1 MADKNKKIS
10 DDIFFAL
17 ADVTTESSTPSSAKD
32 NVIDNKKLTNINKS
46 KLKEGI
52 IFFNTSKKDY
62 FSCLQKALF
71 KEVENANISKQPQIE
86 AAENQEGEEFENQSI
101 SKENNEST
109 FNYLKLLGKALKF
122 AVKIVKLAKT
132 VIATVFT
139 AGLKTL
145 SKCIKIVGK
154 ILAKTIK
161 VILKTLNKTMRA
173 LFKALKI
180 VLKNVFKFIK
190 FIVPKILRGIF
201 YIIGAIIKMI
211 VWIFTPKE
219 KKTTFFKDV
228 LGGSGVY
235 KPQIKNVS
243 MNIKIDT
250 SLDSKKRETS
260 FIKIKKIKASP
271 LDGMRSSLKSKREFV
286 LWKYVKKIAGVF
298 FKATAKAFK
307 TIIGTA
313 VKKLISIVIKTIIK
327 FFALQALNILLPAA
341 GAAIAAAVSIAFF
354 TIEMYNFIQDA
365 QEIAQSVTAMR
376 EKLVKEESNE
386 EIESENLS
394 ELEKEND
401 LSSDVDL
408 DEVVDKVFK
417 SKAILDSQHIQNM
430 RNRLQE
436 LADAGKKSTGEYF
449 DLKQKYFQQIYNQAL
464 LYGDREEIARLE
476 KIFNVR
482 KGLVDARYTQ
492 ILSVEKV
499 MESSAHNLYKNF
511 KRYAEESKINVMA
524 KDEINDMFFTA
535 RITGEPDWTMPISRA
550 ISFVSHKINDILSY
564 DRYKTKIL
572 EYRNNNIL
580 QNTLNLSFENERTA
594 KQDAI
599 DKDEVETYTNN
610 IVGDW
615 ESGWMR
621 SYANI
626 DNNNDNSWNPINWF
640 ESAFA
645 KNNINKY
652 FIVCKSVDYRVN
664 LPKEVSPYIKAQN
677 DILTNNKVKSTLLTA
692 INEAINRLQIA

>member
-17 ADVTTESSTPSSAKD
+17 ADVTTESSTPSSAKN
-32 NVIDNKKLTNINKS
+32 NVIDNKKLTNVNKG

-52 IFFNTSKKDY
+52 ISFNSFKKNY
-62 FSCLQKALF
+62 FSSLQKALF
-71 KEVENANISKQPQIE
+71 KEVEKAKISKQPQIE
-86 AAENQEGEEFENQSI
+86 TTKNQEGEEFEKQGI
-101 SKENNEST
+101 SKENDKSA
-109 FNYLKLLGKALKF
+109 FNYIKLLGKALKF
-122 AVKIVKLAKT
+122 AIKIVKLAKGA
-132 VIATVFT
+132 IATVFA
-139 AGLKTL
+139 AGLKAL
-145 SKCIKIVGK
+145 SRCIKIVGK
-154 ILAKTIK
+154 ILAKTLK
-161 VILKTLNKTMRA
+161 VILKTLNKTTRA
-173 LFKALKI
+173 LFKALTI

-190 FIVPKILRGIF
+190 FIVPKILRGVF

-228 LGGSGVY
+228 LGGSGIY
-235 KPQIKNVS
+235 KSEVKDVS
-243 MNIKIDT
+243 MNIKIDA
-250 SLDSKKRETS
+250 SLDTKKRKAS
-260 FIKIKKIKASP
+260 FIKIKASP
-271 LDGMRSSLKSKREFV
+271 LDGMRSSLKSRREFV

-298 FKATAKAFK
+298 FKAIAKAFK
-307 TIIGTA
+307 TIIGKA

-327 FFALQALNILLPAA
+327 FFALQALNILLPGVGAVVAA
-341 GAAIAAAVSIAFF
+341 GLSIAFF

-417 SKAILDSQHIQNM
+417 SKAILDSQRIKNM

-436 LADAGKKSTGEYF
+436 LADAGEKSTGEYF

-464 LYGDREEIARLE
+464 LYGDREEVARLE

-499 MESSAHNLYKNF
+499 MESSTHNLYKNF

-524 KDEINDMFFTA
+524 KDEIDDMFFTA

-550 ISFVSHKINDILSY
+550 ISFVSHKINDMLSY

-572 EYRNNNIL
+572 EYRNNNVL
-580 QNTLNLSFENERTA
+580 ENTLNLSSTNARAA

-626 DNNNDNSWNPINWF
+626 DDGNDNDWNPINGF
-640 ESAFA
+640 KAAFA
-645 KNNINKY
+645 KDNINKY

-677 DILTNNKVKSTLLTA
+677 DILTNNKIKSTLLTA
-692 INEAINRLQIA
+692 INGAINRLQTA